1 MDVPDAG
8 DATVQDV
15 LDKIQDPFWRP
26 LPFVGLVD
34 RKGQAYMAPP
44 NMKKSNNKKS
54 KDKKKVG
61 PFLNEA
67 CQNRPPRQTRKDPH
81 RDVLVGILKNSTAD
95 KTYQLARPILGDDKV
110 VSMLEDN
117 GYVLTG
123 WKQDRKREATLT
135 ETRAVSNIREQSW
148 MSSPVIKV
156 LILVFVAVV
165 AVGGGKYGVSMVDD
179 LPSIPDM
186 SFIRKLQLPDL
197 HMKQVTQ
204 ILPLWKSFTN
214 DNIVSKTI
222 KKSSVKATETINETP
237 QVETIPATSKDEE
250 L

>member
-1 MDVPDAG
+1 
-8 DATVQDV
+8 
-15 LDKIQDPFWRP
+15 
-26 LPFVGLVD
+26 
-34 RKGQAYMAPP
+34 
-44 NMKKSNNKKS
+44 
-54 KDKKKVG
+54 
-61 PFLNEA
+61 
-67 CQNRPPRQTRKDPH
+67 
-81 RDVLVGILKNSTAD
+81 
-95 KTYQLARPILGDDKV
+95 
-110 VSMLEDN
+110 MLEDN